1 MMLLLVLLLVVGGS
15 LGSCPFSCD
24 CSADYLHVQCINA
37 SLQIVPLTLHPEIRS
52 LVLNFNPISEVG
64 PASFQFHPELRTVDL
79 KHSAL
84 RSLQD
89 KTFEAQRR
97 LVNLDLSHNQVEVIK
112 QLTFFGLQNLQ
123 TLDLSFN
130 KLTSIEGQVFKD
142 LPSLT
147 HLRLASNRIKEVA
160 DTGLSGLGALRSLSL
175 ADNRLTSV
183 PEGAWD
189 PSTNL
194 RELILAG
201 NRINQLNLRYL
212 TTLETLDI
220 SDNAE
225 INVTGLAPLPAA
237 LRSLDISGLRLPSVP
252 TQLLSSA
259 PGLLALHLNG
269 NNFTTIPNNALRGLK
284 RLRTLEIMGNQRL
297 KTIDEKA
304 FVEPANLISLNI
316 SGNRG
321 LTSLPPNSL
330 LYLRRLEVLN
340 LTNNGFTSLSLRLGD
355 SVSDIFFS
363 GNPWL
368 CNCNLQDLQTLALQR
383 NLSVSCS
390 APEDL
395 SGRDILELDLSS
407 CLSSQSMVG
416 TSDPWGRDT
425 LTIVILS
432 VVLATAMCV
441 AGFMVYHFRGRLQ
454 DVLKSLRGRKPEGG
468 KEPQYSPEYQRSFI
482 QHDEYFISL
491 ARQNEQP
498 RHIPVTEL

>member
-1 MMLLLVLLLVVGGS
+1 MDNGYVL
-15 LGSCPFSCD
+15 F
-24 CSADYLHVQCINA
+24 
-37 SLQIVPLTLHPEIRS
+37 
-52 LVLNFNPISEVG
+52 FN
-64 PASFQFHPELRTVDL
+64 SFIFL
-79 KHSAL
+79 
-84 RSLQD
+84 
-89 KTFEAQRR
+89 
-97 LVNLDLSHNQVEVIK
+97 
-112 QLTFFGLQNLQ
+112 
-123 TLDLSFN
+123 
-130 KLTSIEGQVFKD
+130 KLTSIEGLVFQD
-142 LPSLT
+142 LSNLT
-147 HLRLASNRIKEVA
+147 HLSLTSNHIKDIA
-160 DTGLSGLGALRSLSL
+160 DTGLSGLGSLRLVSL

-183 PEGAWD
+183 SEGAWD

-225 INVTGLAPLPAA
+225 INITSLALPAA
-237 LRSLDISGLRLPSVP
+237 LRSLDISGLRLPGVP

-259 PGLLALHLNG
+259 PGLLALYLNG

-284 RLRTLEIMGNQRL
+284 RLRILEIMGNQRL

-321 LTSLPPNSL
+321 LTALPPNSL

-340 LTNNGFTSLSLRLGD
+340 LTHNRFPSLSLRLGD
-355 SVSDIFFS
+355 SVSDIFLS

-390 APEDL
+390 GPEDL
-395 SGRDILELDLSS
+395 AGRDILELDLSS
-407 CLSSQSMVG
+407 CLSSQSIVG

-425 LTIVILS
+425 LTIIILS
-432 VVLATAMCV
+432 VVLGTALCV
-441 AGFMVYHFRGRLQ
+441 AGFLVYHFRGRLQ
-454 DVLKSLRGRKPEGG
+454 DLLKSLRGRKPEGG